1 MMSNR
6 FPSAPT
12 SVVRD
17 GSFRTPSRPTAS
29 TTTPRAS
36 VASWKAAVV
45 AMVAALGSLALVPV
59 LAASPADAAA
69 APALSLPQV
78 AAAQAG
84 ASWLDGRLT
93 PAGYVPSSTSP
104 GQVDFD
110 ATANV
115 VFALASAGGYRTD
128 ALGALA
134 YLQGH
139 VGDYVTASG
148 SDGPGQLALLILDA
162 EALGSNPR
170 SFGGTDLVARLL
182 ATQQTTGSD
191 TGLFGSQDPTY
202 DGTFRQGLAL
212 AGLAAAG
219 VTTGSSIAAAA
230 SWLSAQQCSNGGWTS
245 YVSSTNPCNGSPA
258 NYQGPDTNSSA
269 LAIQGLAAQNALSA
283 GAAASAAHFLA
294 KAQDKDGG
302 WGYEPTA
309 AHAPGFTDPDST
321 ALVLQA
327 LLALHVSPSAGSI
340 GRKGGGPV
348 ASLLSN
354 QIGSG
359 AGAGALSFPGL
370 VGANQLA
377 TYQAVPALAGVT
389 VAYDLAPVGITKVT
403 PRRGPL
409 AGGTVVTIKGS
420 SLYPATSVHF
430 GAMPALSVTSVSD
443 TEVQAVSPAGS
454 GMVDVTVTTPAGTSG
469 VTTADRFTY
478 RG

>member
-1 MMSNR
+1 MKSNR
-6 FPSAPT
+6 SPLVPM
-12 SVVRD
+12 SVFRD
-17 GSFRTPSRPTAS
+17 RSVCTASRPSTSKAS
-29 TTTPRAS
+29 SHSS
-36 VASWKAAVV
+36 VTSWRVAVV
-45 AMVAALGSLALVPV
+45 TMVAALASCVLVPV
-59 LAASPADAAA
+59 LGASPADAAG
-69 APALSLPQV
+69 APPLSLPQV
-78 AAAQAG
+78 SAAQAG

-139 VGDYVTASG
+139 VGAYVSVSG

-162 EALGSNPR
+162 ESLGSNPR

-191 TGLFGSQDPTY
+191 TGLFGAQDPTY

-212 AGLAAAG
+212 AALAAAG
-219 VTTGSSIAAAA
+219 VTTGSSVGAAEA
-230 SWLSAQQCSNGGWTS
+230 WLNAQQCPNGGWTS
-245 YVSSTNPCNGSPA
+245 YVNSTNPCNGSPA

-269 LAIQGLAAQNALSA
+269 LAIQGLAAQNALDA

-302 WGYEPTA
+302 WGYEPNA
-309 AHAPGFTDPDST
+309 AHAPGFTDPNST

-327 LLALHVSPSAGSI
+327 LLAMHVSPSAGSI

-359 AGAGALSFPGL
+359 TGAGAMSFPGL

-389 VAYDLAPVGITKVT
+389 VAYNLAPVSVTKVT

-430 GAMPALSVTSVSD
+430 GSTPALSVTSVSD

-454 GMVDVTVTTPAGTSG
+454 GVADVTVTTPAGTSG